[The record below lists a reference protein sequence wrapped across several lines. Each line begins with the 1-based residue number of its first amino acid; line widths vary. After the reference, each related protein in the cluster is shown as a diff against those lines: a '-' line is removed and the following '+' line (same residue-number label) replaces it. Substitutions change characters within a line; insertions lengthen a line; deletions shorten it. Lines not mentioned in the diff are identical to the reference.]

1 MIRRPPR
8 STLFPYTTLFR
19 SGSAARPTCPQ
30 KVDPADCEQDFVWLA
45 PMCAWTVQ
53 TGSVL
58 VEGDWPGSLL
68 PGGSHSDEASVPAAA
83 HPVRAG
89 STLWLA
95 PPLLSCP
102 AAALSSCAP
111 KAASVLP
118 PQTPVPAGD
127 GRCTSRA

>member
-53 TGSVL
+53 TRSVL

-68 PGGSHSDEASVPAAA
+68 PWASHSYETSVPAAP
-83 HPVRAG
+83 HPLHPL
-89 STLWLA
+89 STLHTAPPPLLA
-95 PPLLSCP
+95 PPYP
-102 AAALSSCAP
+102 
-111 KAASVLP
+111 
-118 PQTPVPAGD
+118 
-127 GRCTSRA
+127 